1 MKTVWFARFLSLAI
15 VPLVGCQ
22 PGVRD
27 PAGEAADGSGQKM
40 LVAVS
45 VLPQAW
51 LVEQIGSPHVEAVAL
66 VKPGDSCEVYQPSDA
81 QVSRI
86 MRAKVFFSIGMPFEN
101 GPGVQAIRSQGRLRV
116 VDTRRGIQLRCM
128 DPHHH
133 AGEAHGHGAGEGGHG
148 HSHGAEEAHGDDP
161 HVWLSPRL
169 LAVQAQTVAET
180 LCELDP
186 AHQADYRRN
195 LESLQGRLAEIHKR
209 LQETLAPL
217 EGKAFFVV
225 HPAWGYFAD
234 EYGLRQVA
242 VESEGKEPSDRELT
256 RLHQEARAHGAK
268 VIFAQPQSS
277 RQAAEALARAIGGRV
292 ETLDPL
298 VPDVAENLLRAG
310 RLLADSYR

>member
-1 MKTVWFARFLSLAI
+1 MTRVWFGRFVWLAMAA
-15 VPLVGCQ
+15 LVGCQ

-27 PAGEAADGSGQKM
+27 PVGGAADGSAEKL

-116 VDTRRGIQLRCM
+116 VDARRGIQLRGM
-128 DPHHH
+128 APHHH
-133 AGEAHGHGAGEGGHG
+133 AGETHAHGAGEGEEGHA
-148 HSHGAEEAHGDDP
+148 HGPEEAHGEDP
-161 HVWLSPRL
+161 HIWLSPRL
-169 LAVQAQTVAET
+169 LSVQAQTVAET
-180 LCELDP
+180 LCELDA
-186 AHQADYRRN
+186 AHQSEYQRN
-195 LESLQGRLAEIHKR
+195 LKSLQGRLAELHQR
-209 LQETLAPL
+209 LQEMLAPL

-242 VESEGKEPSDRELT
+242 MESEGKEPSDHELT

-268 VIFAQPQSS
+268 VVFAQPQSS

-298 VPDVAENLLRAG
+298 EPDVAENLLRAG